1 MIYKI
6 KPEFRPCLMLLMFL
20 IAIANQSI
28 AQSANKRDA
37 DNSVMT
43 TCADADTLGNNAVT
57 LIPPSDPLKNAGIIY
72 GDDNADDQI
81 KNGAPK
87 IASKKYNK
95 VYTAGKLDELMI
107 DNRFG
112 EVKIN
117 TWNRNEFNVEVQ
129 VNIYADKQADA
140 QGFLNAINISDG
152 RREAIVSF
160 KTIIG
165 DNGTKSSNV
174 LWKGED
180 KPRIKKIEINYIVFM
195 PAKNALNISNSYGTT
210 ILPDFE
216 GKLMLNSLYSNLKA
230 KRLINPLNYVKV
242 NFGNVDI
249 EGFSGTRLEVLH
261 GSLDLNEG
269 SNFNVSVSYGP
280 ARIGK
285 IYSSAT
291 IDAKFGKQFRI
302 ENIDKSIKTLNVN
315 ASYCSVQVGRITGV
329 NANCDVSTYY
339 GTLNNSDPQIKLI
352 SNKSTDSQEKSY
364 KGHLGKGDAGRN
376 LVIKTNFGRIDFD

>member
-1 MIYKI
+1 MKT
-6 KPEFRPCLMLLMFL
+6 KFRPGRLMLLIFF
-20 IAIANQSI
+20 IAVANQSI
-28 AQSANKRDA
+28 AQSADKSEA
-37 DNSVMT
+37 DNGVIMPHN
-43 TCADADTLGNNAVT
+43 DADTLGNGNNTAT
-57 LIPPSDPLKNAGIIY
+57 LMPPVDPLKNGGIIY
-72 GDDNADDQI
+72 DDKADDQI
-81 KNGAPK
+81 KNGALK
-87 IASKKYNK
+87 IASKKYSK
-95 VYTAGKLDELMI
+95 LYTASKLDELMI

-117 TWNRNEFNVEVQ
+117 TWNRNEFSVEVQ
-129 VNIYADKQADA
+129 VNIYADKQTDA
-140 QGFLNAINISDG
+140 QGFLNAINISDS
-152 RREAIVSF
+152 RREALVSF

-165 DNGTKSSNV
+165 DNGINNVNV

-195 PAKNALNISNSYGTT
+195 PAKNALSISNNYGTT

-230 KRLINPLNYVKV
+230 KKLINPLNYVKV

-269 SNFNVSVSYGP
+269 SNFSVSVSYGP

-291 IDAKFGKQFRI
+291 IDARFGKQFRI
-302 ENIDKSIKTLNVN
+302 ENIDKNIKTLHVN
-315 ASYCSVQVGRITGV
+315 AAYTSVQVGRITGV

-339 GTLNNSDPQIKLI
+339 GTLNNSDPQIKLT
-352 SNKSTDSQEKSY
+352 SDKALDNQEKSY
-364 KGHLGKGDAGRN
+364 KGRLGKGDANRN
-376 LVIKTNFGRIDFD
+376 IVIKTNFGRVNFD

>member
-1 MIYKI
+1 M
-6 KPEFRPCLMLLMFL
+6 PR
-20 IAIANQSI
+20 N
-28 AQSANKRDA
+28 
-37 DNSVMT
+37 
-43 TCADADTLGNNAVT
+43 DADTLGNNAAAFM
-57 LIPPSDPLKNAGIIY
+57 PPADPLKNAGIIY
-72 GDDNADDQI
+72 DDDNADDQI
-81 KNGAPK
+81 KNGALK
-87 IASKKYNK
+87 IASKKCSK
-95 VYTAGKLDELMI
+95 LYTAGKLDELMI

-117 TWNRNEFNVEVQ
+117 TWNRNEFSVEVQ
-129 VNIYADKQADA
+129 VNIYADKQTDA
-140 QGFLNAINISDG
+140 QGFLNTITISDSKK
-152 RREAIVSF
+152 EALVSF

-165 DNGTKSSNV
+165 DNGINNGNV

-195 PAKNALNISNSYGTT
+195 PAKSALNIINNYGTT

-242 NFGNVDI
+242 NFGDVDI

-269 SNFNVSVSYGP
+269 SNFSVSVSYGP

-291 IDAKFGKQFRI
+291 IDARFGKQFRI
-302 ENIDKSIKTLNVN
+302 ENIDKNIKTLHVN
-315 ASYCSVQVGRITGV
+315 AAYTSVQVGRITGV

-339 GTLNNSDPQIKLI
+339 GTLNNSDPQIKLTGDKALD
-352 SNKSTDSQEKSY
+352 NQEKSY
-364 KGHLGKGDAGRN
+364 KGRLGKGDANRN
-376 LVIKTNFGRIDFD
+376 IVIKTNFGRVNFD

>member
-1 MIYKI
+1 MKT
-6 KPEFRPCLMLLMFL
+6 KFRPGRLMLLMFF
-20 IAIANQSI
+20 IVVANRSI
-28 AQSANKRDA
+28 AQSADKSEG
-37 DNSVMT
+37 DNSVIMPRN
-43 TCADADTLGNNAVT
+43 DADTLGNNAT
-57 LIPPSDPLKNAGIIY
+57 AFMPPADPLKNAGIIY
-72 GDDNADDQI
+72 DEDNADNQI
-81 KNGAPK
+81 KNGALK
-87 IASKKYNK
+87 IASKKYSK
-95 VYTAGKLDELMI
+95 LYAAGKLDELMI
-107 DNRFG
+107 ENRFG

-117 TWNRNEFNVEVQ
+117 TWNRSEFSVEVQ
-129 VNIYADKQADA
+129 VNIYADKQTDA
-140 QGFLNAINISDG
+140 QGFLNAINISDS
-152 RREAIVSF
+152 RREALVSF

-165 DNGTKSSNV
+165 DNGINNGNV

-195 PAKNALNISNSYGTT
+195 PVKNALSIINNYGTT

-242 NFGNVDI
+242 NFGDVDI

-269 SNFNVSVSYGP
+269 SNFSVSVSYGP

-291 IDAKFGKQFRI
+291 IDARFGKQFRI
-302 ENIDKSIKTLNVN
+302 EDIDKNIKTLHVN
-315 ASYCSVQVGRITGV
+315 AAYTSVQVGRITGV

-339 GTLNNSDPQIKLI
+339 GTLNNSDPQITLT
-352 SNKSTDSQEKSY
+352 SDKSPDNQEKSY
-364 KGHLGKGDAGRN
+364 KGRLGKGDANRN
-376 LVIKTNFGRIDFD
+376 IVIKTNFGRVNFD